1 MVGAFVL
8 PNYAIILSEMSNVWG
23 NFTMWIL
30 VPIITIALLIIAI
43 SSMQYILVMIAFLLI
58 IYSFIEKKI
67 VMGFVSVLFFT
78 YSIYL
83 CATWEDKS
91 LIADSKVE
99 TVKTQRETV
108 EREKEME
115 RRRIQEE
122 IDREKHIKKYGIKIS
137 KEDLEAKLDSLIS
150 QEYRGSHYKVD
161 ILCLYNSSDV
171 RSFDLAVQN
180 EKFNDSKE
188 CKLFIGYIAK
198 QLEQYYIWKPDFEFY
213 TKDDGGIGKS
223 AIIKNFRSIQNG
235 TESAENV
242 EFYEYEI
249 MTKQEEKALNE
260 KNNDNNYILSS
271 GIDPLDRIKKLKEL
285 LDSGAITQEEYNKK
299 KKVLLE

>member
-8 PNYAIILSEMSNVWG
+8 PNYAIILSEMSNLWG
-23 NFTMWIL
+23 NFDMWKAI
-30 VPIITIALLIIAI
+30 PIIMLIMIALAYMQYVFVIIAFALLIYSIVKKKK
-43 SSMQYILVMIAFLLI
+43 VMCMLFC
-58 IYSFIEKKI
+58 
-67 VMGFVSVLFFT
+67 VLFAYT
-78 YSIYL
+78 IHL
-83 CATWEDKS
+83 CIIWDDLVAHTNEE
-91 LIADSKVE
+91 LAASKVE
-99 TVKTQRETV
+99 REKV
-108 EREKEME
+108 ELEKEME

-122 IDREKHIKKYGIKIS
+122 IDREKYIKKYGIKIS
-137 KEDLEAKLDSLIS
+137 EKDLESKLDSLIP
-150 QEYRGSHYKVD
+150 QEYRGSHYEVN
-161 ILCLYNSSDV
+161 ILCSYNSTDV
-171 RSFDLAVQN
+171 RTFDISVQN

-223 AIIKNFRSIQNG
+223 AIIENFRSIQNG
-235 TESAENV
+235 TKSAKNV

-249 MTKQEEKALNE
+249 MTKQEEKELNE
-260 KNNDNNYILSS
+260 KNNDNNYIRNS

-299 KKVLLE
+299 KKALLE

>member
-8 PNYAIILSEMSNVWG
+8 PNYAIILCEMSNLWG

-30 VPIITIALLIIAI
+30 VPIITIALLIIAV

-67 VMGFVSVLFFT
+67 VMGFVSILFFT

-83 CATWEDKS
+83 CATWEDKA
-91 LIADSKVE
+91 LIADNKVE
-99 TVKTQRETV
+99 TVKAQRETV
-108 EREKEME
+108 ERDKEME

-122 IDREKHIKKYGIKIS
+122 IDREKYIKKYGIKIS
-137 KEDLEAKLDSLIS
+137 EKDLESKLDSLIP
-150 QEYRGSHYKVD
+150 QEYRGSHYEVN
-161 ILCLYNSSDV
+161 ISCLYSSSDV
-171 RSFDLAVQN
+171 NSFDISVQN

-198 QLEQYYIWKPDFEFY
+198 QLEQYYIWKPDFDFY
-213 TKDDGGIGKS
+213 TKDDGGICKS
-223 AIIKNFRSIQNG
+223 AIIEDFRSIQNG

-249 MTKQEEKALNE
+249 MTKQEEKELNE
-260 KNNDNNYILSS
+260 KNNDNNYIRNS

-299 KKVLLE
+299 KKALLE